1 MSLDAPRL
9 APNPDSTNPDST
21 SPDSTSPDSTRHD
34 PTHPTEPTGA
44 TDPARP
50 NNQTE
55 FSAAASSGVAPHSR
69 LPRMFAALSVPNYR
83 IWMAGAFVSNI
94 GTWMQR
100 VAQDWFVLEL
110 THGSGVAVGI
120 TTALQFLPMLLLS
133 PVGGLVADR
142 FAKRSV
148 LKVTQLW
155 LAACAALLGVLAV
168 TGVAQTWQVYVC
180 AFLFGVGTAFD
191 NPARQSFVSEV
202 VGGPLLPNAIALNS
216 ATFHGA
222 RIIGPAVAGLV
233 IAAFGSGWAILSNS
247 VTYAAFIVALICMNP
262 ALLQPPPLIRKAKR
276 QIRQA
281 VSYVRGRPD
290 VLLVLLVA
298 FSVGTF
304 GMNFQLTSALMAQ
317 QEFHRG
323 PEQYGIL
330 GTFMAVGSLA
340 GALIAARRTSAP
352 SGRYVV
358 VVAMIFGALEIASG
372 LMPTYWAFAASLP
385 ALGLATLLTLTAS
398 NASVQMGV
406 DPALRGR
413 VMALYAMVL
422 MGGTPVGAPVI
433 GWIGQTFGP
442 RWTLLG
448 GGALTLVGVSLAA
461 LWLLPRVTTPPAA
474 PVPASVQEARA

>member
-1 MSLDAPRL
+1 VSLDSRARSGEELDEAIDGDL
-9 APNPDSTNPDST
+9 AADT
-21 SPDSTSPDSTRHD
+21 
-34 PTHPTEPTGA
+34 
-44 TDPARP
+44 
-50 NNQTE
+50 QT
-55 FSAAASSGVAPHSR
+55 AADQTAASPTAASPTAAGSPEQPEFPKHPKPLR
-69 LPRMFAALSVPNYR
+69 PPRPRMFAALSVPNYR

-110 THGSGVAVGI
+110 SGGSGVAVGI

-133 PVGGLVADR
+133 PIGGLVADR
-142 FAKRSV
+142 FSKRSV
-148 LKVTQLW
+148 LKVTQFW
-155 LAACAALLGVLAV
+155 LAGCAALLGILAV

-180 AFLFGVGTAFD
+180 AFLFGIGTAFD

-233 IAAFGSGWAILSNS
+233 IAAFGSGWAILSNA
-247 VTYAAFIVALICMNP
+247 VTYAAFIVALVAMDGR
-262 ALLQPPPLIRKAKR
+262 ALQPPPIVLKAKR
-276 QIRQA
+276 QIREGVA
-281 VSYVRGRPD
+281 YVRGRPD
-290 VLLVLLVA
+290 ILLVMLVA
-298 FSVGTF
+298 FCVGTF

-323 PEQYGIL
+323 AEQYGIL

-340 GALIAARRTSAP
+340 GALLAARRTSAP

-358 VVAMIFGALEIASG
+358 TAALIFGALEIVSG

-406 DPALRGR
+406 DPLLRGR

-433 GWIGQTFGP
+433 GWIGQVFGP
-442 RWTLLG
+442 RWTLIG
-448 GGALTLVGVSLAA
+448 GGALTILGVLAVA
-461 LWLLPRVTTPPAA
+461 VWLLPKVS
-474 PVPASVQEARA
+474 ASASDRAL